1 MNEYNLEEYIIE
13 KQWNDYN
20 KVIDFDKEEDLLGEK
35 EEEEIEQSRNNGSKY
50 K

>member
-35 EEEEIEQSRNNGSKY
+35 EEY
-50 K
+50 